1 MPFYKNNGHPSFFK
15 QIHQFFVIVIM
26 GVYSIKDLENFT
38 QIKAHTLRIWE
49 QRYNL
54 LSPSRTDTNIRL
66 YSDRDLKKIL
76 NINLLYNNG
85 LKISKI
91 AKLNENDIFRLANE
105 ILLKPDDD
113 EASQV
118 DFFINKIMDFDE
130 NAIVN
135 ALSDLSQN
143 QGLDRVFSDVLIPV
157 LQKIGELWQ
166 VDTIDASHEHFF
178 SHIIRDY
185 IIRNTEKALEH
196 KFSKGKALLFLR
208 EGEFHEL
215 ALVFYNYVLRSKG
228 YQTIYLGQSLPNE
241 DIERAVQRIKPDYI
255 FTSLIAKIEK
265 QEIEDLMNI
274 FENNI
279 ELKKVYIGGYQ
290 VKLYQEA
297 IPQGINII
305 QSIDTLMG
313 I

>member
-1 MPFYKNNGHPSFFK
+1 
-15 QIHQFFVIVIM
+15 M

-54 LSPSRTDTNIRL
+54 LCPERTDTNIRY

-91 AKLNENDIFRLANE
+91 AKLNENEIFRLANE
-105 ILLKPDDD
+105 ILLKPEDD
-113 EASQV
+113 EASRV

-130 NAIVN
+130 VAIVQT
-135 ALSDLSQN
+135 LQQLDEM
-143 QGLDRVFSDVLIPV
+143 QGLDRVFSDLLIPV
-157 LQKIGELWQ
+157 LRKIGELWQ
-166 VDTIDASHEHFF
+166 VDTINAAHEHFF
-178 SHIIRDY
+178 SHVLRDY
-185 IIRNTEKALEH
+185 IIRNTIKAKDNEII
-196 KFSKGKALLFLR
+196 KGRVLLFLR

-241 DIERAVQRIKPDYI
+241 DVARSIRRIKPDLI
-255 FTSLIAKIEK
+255 FTSLIAKLEE
-265 QEIEDLMNI
+265 QELTELMTI

-279 ELKKVYIGGYQ
+279 DLSKIYMGGYQ
-290 VKLYQEA
+290 VKLYQDA
-297 IPQGINII
+297 IPSAIHII
-305 QSIDTLMG
+305 RSIDDLMQL
-313 I
+313 

>member
-1 MPFYKNNGHPSFFK
+1 
-15 QIHQFFVIVIM
+15 M

-54 LSPSRTDTNIRL
+54 LCPERTDTNIRY
-66 YSDRDLKKIL
+66 YSDRDLKKII

-91 AKLNENDIFRLANE
+91 AKLNENEIFRLANE
-105 ILLKPDDD
+105 ILLKPEDD
-113 EASQV
+113 EASRV

-130 NAIVN
+130 VAIVQT
-135 ALSDLSQN
+135 LQQLDEM
-143 QGLDRVFSDVLIPV
+143 QGLDRVFSDLLIPV
-157 LQKIGELWQ
+157 LRKIGELWQ
-166 VDTIDASHEHFF
+166 VDTINAAHEHFF
-178 SHIIRDY
+178 SHVLRDY
-185 IIRNTEKALEH
+185 IIRNTIKAKDNEII
-196 KFSKGKALLFLR
+196 KGRVLLFLR

-241 DIERAVQRIKPDYI
+241 DVARSIRRIKPDLI
-255 FTSLIAKIEK
+255 FTSLIAKLEE
-265 QEIEDLMNI
+265 QELTELMTI

-279 ELKKVYIGGYQ
+279 DLSKIYMGGYQ
-290 VKLYQEA
+290 VKLYQDA
-297 IPQGINII
+297 IPSAIHII
-305 QSIDTLMG
+305 HSIDDLMQL
-313 I
+313 

>member
-1 MPFYKNNGHPSFFK
+1 
-15 QIHQFFVIVIM
+15 M

-54 LSPSRTDTNIRL
+54 LAPERTDTNIRL

-85 LKISKI
+85 VKISKI
-91 AKLNENDIFRLANE
+91 AKLNENEIFRLANE
-105 ILLKPDDD
+105 ILLTPEDD

-130 NAIVN
+130 NAIVG
-135 ALSDLSQN
+135 ALSDLVQS
-143 QGLDRVFSDVLIPV
+143 QGLERAFSDALIPV
-157 LQKIGELWQ
+157 LKKIGELWQ
-166 VDTIDASHEHFF
+166 VDTINAAHEHFF

-185 IIRNTEKALEH
+185 IIRNTNKAIDSGLV
-196 KFSKGKALLFLR
+196 KGRVLLFLR

-215 ALVFYNYVLRSKG
+215 ALVFYNYILRLKG

-241 DIERAVQRIKPDYI
+241 DIERSIQRIKPDYI
-255 FTSLIAKIEK
+255 FTSLIAKIER
-265 QEIEDLMNI
+265 QEIEELMKI

-279 ELKKVYIGGYQ
+279 ELKKVYMGGYQ
-290 VKLYQEA
+290 VKLFEDV
-297 IPQGINII
+297 IPNDINII
-305 QSIDTLMG
+305 QSIDNLMVL
-313 I
+313 

>member
-1 MPFYKNNGHPSFFK
+1 
-15 QIHQFFVIVIM
+15 M

-54 LSPSRTDTNIRL
+54 LCPERTDTNIRY

-91 AKLNENDIFRLANE
+91 AKLNENEIFRLANE
-105 ILLKPDDD
+105 ILLKPEDD
-113 EASQV
+113 EASRV

-130 NAIVN
+130 VAIVQT
-135 ALSDLSQN
+135 LQQLDEM
-143 QGLDRVFSDVLIPV
+143 QGLDRVFSDLLIPV
-157 LQKIGELWQ
+157 LRKIGELWQ
-166 VDTIDASHEHFF
+166 VDTINAAHEHFF
-178 SHIIRDY
+178 SHVLRDY
-185 IIRNTEKALEH
+185 IIRNTIKAKDNEII
-196 KFSKGKALLFLR
+196 KGRVLLFLR

-241 DIERAVQRIKPDYI
+241 DVARSIRRIKPDLI
-255 FTSLIAKIEK
+255 FTSLIAKLED
-265 QEIEDLMNI
+265 QELTELMTI

-279 ELKKVYIGGYQ
+279 DLSKIYMGGYQ
-290 VKLYQEA
+290 VKLYQDA
-297 IPQGINII
+297 IPSAIHII
-305 QSIDTLMG
+305 HSIDDLMQL
-313 I
+313 

>member
-1 MPFYKNNGHPSFFK
+1 
-15 QIHQFFVIVIM
+15 M

-54 LSPSRTDTNIRL
+54 LAPERTDTNIRL

-85 LKISKI
+85 VKISKI
-91 AKLNENDIFRLANE
+91 AKLNENEIYRLANE
-105 ILLKPDDD
+105 ILLTPEDD

-130 NAIVN
+130 NAIVG
-135 ALSDLSQN
+135 ALSDLVQS
-143 QGLDRVFSDVLIPV
+143 QGLERAFSDALIPV
-157 LQKIGELWQ
+157 LKKIGELWQ
-166 VDTIDASHEHFF
+166 VDTINAAHEHFF

-185 IIRNTEKALEH
+185 IIRNTNKAIDSGLV
-196 KFSKGKALLFLR
+196 KGRVLLFLR

-215 ALVFYNYVLRSKG
+215 ALVFYNYILRLKG

-241 DIERAVQRIKPDYI
+241 DIERSIQRIKPDYI
-255 FTSLIAKIEK
+255 FTSLIAKIER
-265 QEIEDLMNI
+265 QEIEELMKI

-279 ELKKVYIGGYQ
+279 ELKKVYMGGYQ
-290 VKLYQEA
+290 VKLFEDV
-297 IPQGINII
+297 IPNDINII
-305 QSIDTLMG
+305 QSIDNLMVL
-313 I
+313 

>member
-1 MPFYKNNGHPSFFK
+1 
-15 QIHQFFVIVIM
+15 M

-54 LSPSRTDTNIRL
+54 LSPERTDTNIRL

-85 LKISKI
+85 VKISKI
-91 AKLNENDIFRLANE
+91 AKLNENEIFRLANE
-105 ILLKPDDD
+105 ILLTPEDD

-130 NAIVN
+130 NAIVG
-135 ALSDLSQN
+135 ALSDLVQS
-143 QGLDRVFSDVLIPV
+143 QGLERAFSDALIPV
-157 LQKIGELWQ
+157 LKKIGELWQ
-166 VDTIDASHEHFF
+166 VDTINAAHEHFF

-185 IIRNTEKALEH
+185 IIRNTNKAIDSGLV
-196 KFSKGKALLFLR
+196 KGRVLLFLR

-215 ALVFYNYVLRSKG
+215 ALVFYNYILRLKG

-241 DIERAVQRIKPDYI
+241 DIERSIQRIKPDYI
-255 FTSLIAKIEK
+255 FTSLIAKIER
-265 QEIEDLMNI
+265 QEIEELMKI

-279 ELKKVYIGGYQ
+279 ELKKVYMGGYQ
-290 VKLYQEA
+290 VKLFEDV
-297 IPQGINII
+297 IPNDINII
-305 QSIDTLMG
+305 QSIDNLMVL
-313 I
+313 